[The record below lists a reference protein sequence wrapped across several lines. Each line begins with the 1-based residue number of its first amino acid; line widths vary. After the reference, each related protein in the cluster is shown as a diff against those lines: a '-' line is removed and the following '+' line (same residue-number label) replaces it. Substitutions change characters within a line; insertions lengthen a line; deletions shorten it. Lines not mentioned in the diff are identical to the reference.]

1 LCPVFGI
8 LGNNKHSLIVRSEY
22 MYELQYLSTLPAT
35 YAWAAGNRAHI
46 HFPKSRGTLT
56 AKLASVINPS
66 IGNMQVKRYLIR
78 LHTPPQQIR
87 ERDNVPHSNNIL
99 FHYMMG
105 ASLGDLIVPGPCF
118 DLYLLS

>member
-1 LCPVFGI
+1 
-8 LGNNKHSLIVRSEY
+8 